1 MRHVSAPAET
11 PILEARNLDR
21 RFGAARV
28 LRGLSLAVRP
38 GECHLVVGPNGAGKT
53 TLLRL
58 LAGLA
63 RPNSGTV
70 LIHGTVLTREPAS
83 RRSIGLLSHQSHL
96 YDDLTALENLTFR
109 ARLHRLSDPR
119 RRAQAALLAV
129 GLEDR
134 AGDPVRRLSRGM
146 VQRVAIAGALLHD
159 PAVLLLDEPFTGLD
173 PRSAE
178 QVAGLLAREREQG
191 SALVLVSHDVHESWE
206 LATHVHLL
214 VRGSWIS
221 SGPKTES
228 LEDFLRRY
236 RETLHG

>member
-1 MRHVSAPAET
+1 MIR
-11 PILEARNLDR
+11 D
-21 RFGAARV
+21 
-28 LRGLSLAVRP
+28 LSLAIHS

-63 RPNSGTV
+63 RPNGGMV
-70 LIHGTVLTREPAS
+70 LIHGSVLTREPAS

-109 ARLHRLSDPR
+109 ARLHRLPDPE
-119 RRAQAALLAV
+119 RRARAALVAV

-134 AGDPVRRLSRGM
+134 AGDPVGRLSRGM

-173 PRSAE
+173 PRSVE
-178 QVAGLLAREREQG
+178 QVAGLLARERDQG
-191 SALVLVSHDVHESWE
+191 SALVLVSHDVHESWD

-214 VRGSWIS
+214 VRGRWIS
-221 SGPKTES
+221 SGPRTES

-236 RETLHG
+236 RESLHG

>member
-1 MRHVSAPAET
+1 VSAPAAT
-11 PILEARNLDR
+11 PILEARRLDR

-28 LRGLSLAVRP
+28 LRGLSLSVRS
-38 GECHLVVGPNGAGKT
+38 GECHLIVGPNGAGKT

-63 RPNSGTV
+63 RPNAGTV
-70 LIHGTVLTREPAS
+70 MVHGAILTRDPAS

-109 ARLHRLSDPR
+109 ARLHRLPDPTG
-119 RRAQAALLAV
+119 RARAALVAV

-146 VQRVAIAGALLHD
+146 VQRVAIAGVLLHD

-173 PRSAE
+173 PRSVE
-178 QVAGLLAREREQG
+178 QVAGLLARERDQG
-191 SALVLVSHDVHESWE
+191 SGLVLVSHDVHESWE

-214 VRGSWIS
+214 VRGSWIT